1 MRTIFETNK
10 YKVVVRWLL
19 VSLLVIVVLSVF
31 VKLNNVD
38 CPSVLGPGTRSQEY
52 DVMDGKPLAND
63 F

>member
-1 MRTIFETNK
+1 M
-10 YKVVVRWLL
+10 
-19 VSLLVIVVLSVF
+19 SLLVIVVLSVF

-38 CPSVLGPGTRSQEY
+38 CPPTRGPGTRSQEY

>member
-19 VSLLVIVVLSVF
+19 VSLFTVF

-38 CPSVLGPGTRSQEY
+38 CPPTRGPGTRSQEY

>member
-1 MRTIFETNK
+1 M
-10 YKVVVRWLL
+10 
-19 VSLLVIVVLSVF
+19 SLFVIVVLPVF

-38 CPSVLGPGTRSQEY
+38 CPSTLGPGTRSQEY